1 MIDAEG
7 TLYVIPPY
15 ANVMR
20 EENSSWHNIQ
30 EKSLNSTN
38 IYMYYS
44 SPSCRL
50 VIIQTQNKL
59 LSYYLK
65 GVPQPNKQYDKSIK
79 CVCVSYFGTSETRS
93 WYVKKKHHFWKKH
106 FFLYETNLCTLTHIK
121 NLAQSLPFQFGE

>member
-1 MIDAEG
+1 MYHLETKKEKEISRKQAENEIYKKFRIDAAG

-15 ANVMR
+15 AKVMR

-50 VIIQTQNKL
+50 VII
-59 LSYYLK
+59 
-65 GVPQPNKQYDKSIK
+65 
-79 CVCVSYFGTSETRS
+79 
-93 WYVKKKHHFWKKH
+93 
-106 FFLYETNLCTLTHIK
+106 
-121 NLAQSLPFQFGE
+121 